1 MLIRSFRKYLAGRSR
16 FVRPPSQSLSTDMQ
30 CILLLPTII
39 LSIECFTFPSG
50 STSTKILVPAY
61 GYPTGK
67 SPEECVHQDYLRLA
81 GAGAKVAA
89 IVNPSNGPVSP
100 DTTSSQYSL
109 SYTNCQVCFQTLF
122 TAGNEV
128 FGYVKIK
135 IASETSPVV
144 WLQTGLRD
152 ITEIQINIQI

>member
-61 GYPTGK
+61 GYPTGE

-89 IVNPSNGPVSP
+89 IVNPSNGPSVRRPPAPSIHSPTPTTRSVSRL
-100 DTTSSQYSL
+100 SSLLEMKY
-109 SYTNCQVCFQTLF
+109 
-122 TAGNEV
+122 
-128 FGYVKIK
+128 
-135 IASETSPVV
+135 
-144 WLQTGLRD
+144 
-152 ITEIQINIQI
+152 